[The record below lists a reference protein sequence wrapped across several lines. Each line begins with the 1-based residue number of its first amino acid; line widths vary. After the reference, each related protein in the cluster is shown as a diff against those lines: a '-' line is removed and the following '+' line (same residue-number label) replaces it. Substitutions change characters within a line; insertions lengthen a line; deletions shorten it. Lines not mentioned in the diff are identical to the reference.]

1 MSTILNLRGTS
12 GAGKSTVAH
21 TILKMFAWKIVEWGG
36 ASGKKPMVYEVTLRA
51 GKPPLFI
58 FGGYRTQCGGCDGI
72 TDYSTI
78 VPLLLSK
85 YAPKGHILF
94 EGLLISGGYGNIGR
108 SMALAERKGHHTSI
122 FALLDTPLELCL
134 KRIGERRLLRGKM
147 EPLNPKNTEQK
158 HKAARNTQEK
168 LIREGSHNCVMIDH
182 KQPVK
187 DVLKYFD
194 VILKREPS
202 YARAEDHQSVVQ

>member
-1 MSTILNLRGTS
+1 MSTIFNLRGTS

-21 TILKMFAWKIVEWGG
+21 TILKLFNHRVVEWGG
-36 ASGKKPMVYEVTLRA
+36 ASGKKPMVYEVTLRQ
-51 GKPPLFI
+51 GKSPLYI
-58 FGGYRTQCGGCDGI
+58 LGGYRTQCGGCDGI
-72 TDYSTI
+72 TDYQTI

-94 EGLLISGGYGNIGR
+94 EGLLISGGYGSVGR
-108 SMALAERKGHHTSI
+108 SMTLAERKGHTAI

-134 KRIGERRLLRGKM
+134 KRIGERRLLRGKT

-158 HKAARNTQEK
+158 FKAARNTQEK
-168 LIREGSHNCVMIDH
+168 LIREGHSCVMIDH
-182 KQPVK
+182 KRPVK
-187 DVLKYFD
+187 EVLKYFD
-194 VILKREPS
+194 VILKMEPN